1 MNQEIKIKAE
11 KFKSPFNAKFKSVVV
26 KASQDKVPLRL
37 VLEALAKFKDQ
48 AYLCEALE
56 QGNVEV
62 YAKQNTRYIPLGAI
76 PNHLYKGYLKT
87 QNSVA
92 L

>member
-1 MNQEIKIKAE
+1 MTQEIKIKAE

-26 KASQDKVPLRL
+26 KCSRDQVPLRM
-37 VLEALAKFKDQ
+37 VLEALSKFKDQ
-48 AYLCEALE
+48 AYLDEALA

-62 YAKQNTRYIPLGAI
+62 YAKLNTRYIPLGSV

-92 L
+92 I